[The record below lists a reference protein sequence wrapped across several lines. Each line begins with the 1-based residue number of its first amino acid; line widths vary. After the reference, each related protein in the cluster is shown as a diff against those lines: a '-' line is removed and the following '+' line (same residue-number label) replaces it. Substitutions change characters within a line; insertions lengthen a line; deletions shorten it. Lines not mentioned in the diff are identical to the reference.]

1 MSAKTS
7 TRLTLLALAA
17 AIAAPAMFAQPAAAQ
32 GDYADYRYRA
42 FLATPTQ
49 AEKTKAAAIKERQ
62 TVRVGA
68 EDSTGSQKA
77 KGQHVRR
84 FLFDVAPSEEQHYR
98 N

>member
-17 AIAAPAMFAQPAAAQ
+17 AIAAPAMFVQPAAAQ

-49 AEKTKAAAIKERQ
+49 AEKAKAAAIKERQ
-62 TVRVGA
+62 TVRLGA
-68 EDSTGSQKA
+68 EDSTGGQKA
-77 KGQHVRR
+77 KSQHGRR

-98 N
+98 D

>member
-49 AEKTKAAAIKERQ
+49 AEKTKAAAVKERQ
-62 TVRVGA
+62 TVRVGT

-77 KGQHVRR
+77 TNQHGRR

-98 N
+98 D

>member
-1 MSAKTS
+1 MSANTS
-7 TRLTLLALAA
+7 IRLTFLALAA

-49 AEKTKAAAIKERQ
+49 AEKTKGATIKERQ

-68 EDSTGSQKA
+68 EDSTGKQKA
-77 KGQHVRR
+77 KSQHGYR
-84 FLFDVAPSEEQHYR
+84 FFHNVAPSEEQHYR
-98 N
+98 D

>member
-68 EDSTGSQKA
+68 EDSTGSQQA

-98 N
+98 D